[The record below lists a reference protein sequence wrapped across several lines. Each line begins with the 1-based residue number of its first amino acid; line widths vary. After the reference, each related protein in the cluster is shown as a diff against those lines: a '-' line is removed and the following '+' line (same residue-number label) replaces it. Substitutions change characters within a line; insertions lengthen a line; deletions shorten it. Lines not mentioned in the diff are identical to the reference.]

1 MDIFFRLI
9 LIILACKAIYNLV
22 NYLAF
27 SAKKKY
33 FHAPITTID
42 SIPQQEVYEFKPT
55 VLELINKFSWSL
67 MAVALLVVMAYR
79 SGGTTVFLMLLF
91 FGLPFIYRIITRL
104 AHVTDK
110 VTVDSR
116 ELEVVNRK
124 KREKVNML
132 LVKEIHLRYYLDK
145 SSGFAAL
152 RHEFTFKTGI
162 KEQNVHPND
171 GFFLHK
177 AERMLVT
184 MQKLLPDR
192 RFLIVW
198 EDSIG
203 NKEFLEVKNY

>member
-1 MDIFFRLI
+1 MDIFFRII
-9 LIILACKAIYNLV
+9 LIILVGKAIYNLV

-110 VTVDSR
+110 VTLDSR
-116 ELEVVNRK
+116 VLEVINRK
-124 KREKVNML
+124 KKEEFLFMVL
-132 LVKEIHLRYYLDK
+132 LSWDVDVL
-145 SSGFAAL
+145 
-152 RHEFTFKTGI
+152 FKTER
-162 KEQNVHPND
+162 KRYANENLLLSQ
-171 GFFLHK
+171 K
-177 AERMLVT
+177 A
-184 MQKLLPDR
+184 
-192 RFLIVW
+192 
-198 EDSIG
+198 
-203 NKEFLEVKNY
+203 